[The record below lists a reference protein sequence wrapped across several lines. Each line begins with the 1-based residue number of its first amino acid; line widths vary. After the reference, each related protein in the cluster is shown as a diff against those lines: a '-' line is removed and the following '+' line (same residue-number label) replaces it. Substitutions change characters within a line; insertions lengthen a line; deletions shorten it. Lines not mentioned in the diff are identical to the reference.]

1 MLKQL
6 SKKERQQIVRM
17 EQKAKKRAEKG
28 KKKLVAPTMTPPKL
42 TPLAI
47 TVATGLILWFSPQP
61 AGVTLVGFTPGAG
74 GSPPYL
80 NPGAGYRNTRGARAA
95 PPRLTPRTGAVP
107 PGLTPGACAAPPG
120 LTPGAR
126 GARFELTPSAF
137 GARLKLTPDA
147 RATPS

>member
-1 MLKQL
+1 MGNSYAQENSENTEIRYMPIKPPRSEGRMLKQL

-61 AGVTLVGFTPGAG
+61 AGVTLV
-74 GSPPYL
+74 
-80 NPGAGYRNTRGARAA
+80 
-95 PPRLTPRTGAVP
+95 
-107 PGLTPGACAAPPG
+107 
-120 LTPGAR
+120 
-126 GARFELTPSAF
+126 
-137 GARLKLTPDA
+137 
-147 RATPS
+147 